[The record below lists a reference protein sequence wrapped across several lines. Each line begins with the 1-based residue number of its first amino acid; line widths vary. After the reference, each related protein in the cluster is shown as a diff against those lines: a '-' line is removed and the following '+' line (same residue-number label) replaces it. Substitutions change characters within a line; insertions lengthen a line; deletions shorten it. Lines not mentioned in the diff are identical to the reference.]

1 MNERFEKIYEIAER
15 EGWKVDYIYIYDD
28 EKETELYFTFE
39 NYSPAGHDFWFDVK
53 VANESEDEDVV
64 FDNVKHAI
72 YKFLEEYDV
81 SKEAYSWLDETGHG
95 KNGAPRDMKGVYE
108 DMETCKAMIHDL
120 WLALEGREKPTT
132 EKPKQ
137 YVYGVF
143 ESDAWHSY
151 DSQRLKGYY
160 LSLEDAVDA
169 IMEHGDFDED
179 DHNPENIREFL
190 MMYRQTPN
198 TGDVNYDISVMEVG
212 SWDE

>member
-1 MNERFEKIYEIAER
+1 MNERFEKIYEIAES
-15 EGWKVDYIYIYDD
+15 EGWAVSHTVCQGEIS
-28 EKETELYFTFE
+28 FE
-39 NYSPAGHDFWFDVK
+39 FSKFSPAGQDFCFTGDVDYEDDEDYVFSELRDAVYRYWENFDVC
-53 VANESEDEDVV
+53 E
-64 FDNVKHAI
+64 
-72 YKFLEEYDV
+72 
-81 SKEAYSWLDETGHG
+81 EAYIWLDETGHG
-95 KNGAPRDMKGVYE
+95 QNGAPYDMKELYE
-108 DMETCKAMIHDL
+108 DMQACADMIHDL
-120 WLALEGREKPTT
+120 WLALEGREKPTE

-179 DHNPENIREFL
+179 DHDPENIREFL
-190 MMYRQTPN
+190 MRYRQTPN

>member
-1 MNERFEKIYEIAER
+1 MEKRFEKIYEIAER
-15 EGWKVDYIYIYDD
+15 KRWQVDCYYVN
-28 EKETELYFTFE
+28 KKTELCFSFE
-39 NYSPAGHDFWFDVK
+39 KYSPAGQDFYVSVSVPNEDDEDIFYNNVADAIYEYWEGFDVSY
-53 VANESEDEDVV
+53 ETY
-64 FDNVKHAI
+64 I
-72 YKFLEEYDV
+72 
-81 SKEAYSWLDETGHG
+81 WLDETGHG
-95 KNGAPRDMKGVYE
+95 KNGAPYDMMDVYKDMKACE
-108 DMETCKAMIHDL
+108 DMTHDL
-120 WLALEGREKPTT
+120 WLALEGREKPTE

-179 DHNPENIREFL
+179 DHDPENIREFL
-190 MMYRQTPN
+190 MRYRQTPN